1 METQAVLAF
10 LGLVAIG
17 SYLQTISGFAISLVI
32 TGGVTALGLA
42 PIAFTAN
49 VVSFVALA
57 NVLVAIYRNHDHI
70 DVQIMLYSSTGVLL
84 LSGVGLWL
92 LNHMSANAVD
102 LLELLLGLMI
112 LGSGALLVFHPHALK
127 QISGKSAHLVAGGFG
142 GLLSG
147 MFGAGGPPL
156 VVHLYRQPL
165 AFSVIR
171 TTMLSILGI
180 MLVIR
185 IAMEGSAGHIT
196 GDIMEL
202 SALGVPVSIIGTL
215 AGRRFPP
222 PASDIAMR
230 RFAFALLCA
239 IGLSLIVSNF

>member
-1 METQAVLAF
+1 MDTQAILAF
-10 LGLVAIG
+10 LGLVAVG

-57 NVLVAIYRNHDHI
+57 NVLVAVYRRHDHI
-70 DVQIMLYSSTGVLL
+70 NTEIMLYASIGVLF
-84 LSGVGLWL
+84 LSGIGLWL
-92 LNHMSANAVD
+92 LSLLSANAVD
-102 LLELLLGLMI
+102 LLELLLGLMV
-112 LGSGALLVFHPHALK
+112 LGSGVLLMIHPHPLQAV
-127 QISGKSAHLVAGGFG
+127 SGKPAHLVAGGFA

-165 AFSVIR
+165 AFAAIR
-171 TTMLSILGI
+171 TTILAI
-180 MLVIR
+180 FITMLVIR
-185 IAMEGSAGHIT
+185 IAMEGAAGHIT
-196 GDIMEL
+196 ADILEL
-202 SALGVPVSIIGTL
+202 SALGIPVSILGTL

-230 RFAFALLCA
+230 RFAFAILCV
-239 IGLSLIVSNF
+239 IGLSLIISNV

>member
-1 METQAVLAF
+1 MEPQAILAF

-32 TGGVTALGLA
+32 VGGVTALGLA

-49 VVSFVALA
+49 VVSFVALT

-70 DVQIMLYSSTGVLL
+70 DADIMWHSAAGVLL
-84 LSGVGLWL
+84 VTGVGLWL
-92 LNHMSANAVD
+92 LGHMSVNAVD
-102 LLELLLGLMI
+102 MLELLLGFMILISGTILMI
-112 LGSGALLVFHPHALK
+112 HPHPLK
-127 QISGKSAHLVAGGFG
+127 QVSGKGMHLIAGGFG

-165 AFSVIR
+165 AFSIIR
-171 TTMLSILGI
+171 TTMLAILGM

-185 IAMEGSAGHIT
+185 IGMEGVAGNIT
-196 GDIMEL
+196 DDILEL
-202 SALGVPVSIIGTL
+202 SALGIPVSIIGTL

-222 PASDIAMR
+222 PASDTAMR

-239 IGLSLIVSNF
+239 IGLSLIVGNL